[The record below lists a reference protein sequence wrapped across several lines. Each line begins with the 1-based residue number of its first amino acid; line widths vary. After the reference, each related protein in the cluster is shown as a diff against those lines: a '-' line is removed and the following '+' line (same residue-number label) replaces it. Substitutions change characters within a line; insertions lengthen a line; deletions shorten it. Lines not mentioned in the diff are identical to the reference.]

1 MHTKRPWGAWAAIV
15 VVAVLLV
22 GALTAVSWD
31 ISVLRD
37 SAQRSMAFGRMGA
50 WLLAFASPELD
61 HAFLQHC
68 WALTLQTLSAALL
81 ATFLAIIAALVL
93 AMGSSKAV
101 SVGHDKQGVLGR
113 WASRFTCSLSRL
125 IQDVLRGVPDF
136 VWAVILVALIGL
148 GPLTGALALA
158 LSMTGILAKVYS
170 ELWDSVAPKRY
181 EQVRILGSGR
191 LGILAYGIMPLA
203 ARSVQSFTLVQKTMS
218 YCGGKS
224 GATTLRWASWPLR
237 LGGHCGSWVGET
249 TPHQANNRAIFS
261 PPPRNFFLAK
271 RGNI

>member
-1 MHTKRPWGAWAAIV
+1 MSTKRPWGAWAAIV
-15 VVAVLLV
+15 IVLVLLV

-31 ISVLRD
+31 ISVLLD
-37 SAQRSMAFGRMGA
+37 SSRRAIAFGRMSA
-50 WLLAFASPELD
+50 WFFAFASPDLGRE
-61 HAFLQHC
+61 FLLHC

-81 ATFLAIIAALVL
+81 ATFLAIVAALVL

-101 SVGHDKQGVLGR
+101 SAGDDRQGIIGQWV
-113 WASRFTCSLSRL
+113 SRLTCSLSRL
-125 IQDVLRGVPDF
+125 VQDVLRGVPDF

-158 LSMTGILAKVYS
+158 LNMTGILAKVYS

-191 LGILAYGIMPLA
+191 LGILAYGIVPLA